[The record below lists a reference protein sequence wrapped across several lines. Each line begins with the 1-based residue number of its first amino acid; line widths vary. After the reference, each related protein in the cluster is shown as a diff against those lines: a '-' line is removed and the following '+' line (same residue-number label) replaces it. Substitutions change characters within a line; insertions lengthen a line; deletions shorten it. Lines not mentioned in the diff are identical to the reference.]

1 MDERYDRNVE
11 IDDFLE
17 IWEWCSRRLHVKWQR
32 RPKLRN
38 GCFIGLACALSND
51 ENDLPPMQLLK
62 TYRKLPRPLLD
73 REKVTVFWETRP
85 MSLLELGLGAYT
97 KASPLTKRL
106 NHLRPDYQNNPALD
120 DLAKKMRCREKRFG
134 DDWFTD
140 GHHPEREYRLL
151 KKEMKPLYACL
162 EEMLTHEP
170 VAVSKLALEVLA
182 KGWQF
187 GEIPASCR
195 VRKTPE
201 KLLNRANRLKLW
213 QAAQAVLA
221 GDLEEEEMLSAL
233 WSTLHRKITPAI
245 KTAIE
250 AQGHTVADVV
260 GDFISFDV
268 NKTRDE
274 ITE

>member
-11 IDDFLE
+11 IDDLLE

-32 RPKLRN
+32 KPKLRN

-51 ENDLPPMQLLK
+51 EDDFPPMQLLK
-62 TYRKLPRPLLD
+62 TYRSLPRPLLD
-73 REKVTVFWETRP
+73 KEKVTVFWETRP
-85 MSLLELGLGAYT
+85 MSLLELCLGAYT
-97 KASPLTKRL
+97 KASFLTRRL
-106 NHLRPDYQNNPALD
+106 NHLRSEYQDNPTLD

-162 EEMLTHEP
+162 EETLTHEP

-213 QAAQAVLA
+213 QAARTVLA

-233 WSTLHRKITPAI
+233 CNTLHRKITSAT

-250 AQGHTVADVV
+250 AQGYAVADVV

-274 ITE
+274 ITK